1 MQQYIIRRSILNIF
15 VLLLVATMVF
25 GALRIDSDSV
35 VTQRAAGC
43 FTQGDPEGVERCKE
57 IARQELG
64 LDASIPE
71 QYWDF
76 MWDLSPL
83 DLRGWSV
90 SLDWPD
96 LGLSFNQ
103 KEPVIDEIAARLPA
117 SAELG
122 LLQIMVALL
131 VAIPIGIVSAIRQ
144 DSWVDYLL
152 RFFSIGW
159 LGIPVFVIAVFEVI
173 AVGRWFEDVAILG
186 AIPLVPG
193 TLIADWGSP
202 VGAEYKDIW
211 EDPVENLQA
220 MAAPALLGGLATG
233 AIIMRFLRSQMLE
246 VLRQDYVRT
255 AWSKGLKERVVV
267 IRHALKNALIPVLTL
282 VGILLGS
289 VIAGNVVLENI
300 YRINGIGFFVT
311 ASVAQAPDFPVVQGV
326 VIIVAAGLVFVNLA
340 VDIIYGWLDPRIR
353 YG

>member
-1 MQQYIIRRSILNIF
+1 MQQYILRRSILNIF
-15 VLLLVATMVF
+15 VLILVATMVF
-25 GALRIDSDSV
+25 GALRIDSGSV

-43 FTQGDPEGVERCKE
+43 FTQGDPEGIKRCKE
-57 IARQELG
+57 IARLELG
-64 LDASIPE
+64 LDGSIAE

-90 SLDWPD
+90 SVGWPD
-96 LGLSFNQ
+96 LGLSFRE

-122 LLQIMVALL
+122 FLQIMVALL
-131 VAIPIGIVSAIRQ
+131 VAIPIGIISAIRQ
-144 DSWVDYLL
+144 DSWVDYFL
-152 RFFSIGW
+152 RFFSIAW
-159 LGIPVFVIAVFEVI
+159 LGIPVFVIAVFWVI
-173 AVGRWFEDVAILG
+173 AVGRWFEDVAFLG

-211 EDPVENLQA
+211 EDPIANLQA

-267 IRHALKNALIPVLTL
+267 VRHALKNALIPVLTL

-289 VIAGNVVLENI
+289 VIAGNVILENI
-300 YRINGIGFFVT
+300 FRINGVGFFVT
-311 ASVAQAPDFPVVQGV
+311 SAVAQAPDFPVVQGI
-326 VIIVAAGLVFVNLA
+326 VIIVAGGLVFVNLA